1 MREDLDAIAHE
12 PSMSAGPGPVDAPR
26 PDVRLAR
33 IPVVRGNLKP
43 HDRLDRRRRDRRCR
57 SLGRSVGSSTHDRD
71 LGGDEMS
78 YFVTGAT
85 GFIGRNLVEL
95 LLEREGTI
103 YARLREESNGRLEV
117 LRNRWGVGPDG
128 EVGIVGDLSQ
138 RRHGISDA
146 DVERLDGEIE
156 HLFHLAAIY
165 DMTADAASQ
174 NVANI
179 EGTRHMVEFAEA
191 VEAGHVHMVSS
202 IAAAGLYKG
211 IWREDMFEE
220 AEDLDNHPYFRTKHD
235 SEGIVRTECTRPW
248 RVYRPGIVVGN
259 SETGEMDKIDGPYYF
274 FKLIRRLR
282 GTIPEWVPMPGIEGR
297 EINLVP
303 VDFVARAMDHIAH
316 VDGLD
321 GRTFH
326 LTDPNPKTAGEV
338 IDIFA
343 RAAHAPQSSIRLP
356 AAVVDLAAPFAKAAA
371 SLPPGDVVTDRILR
385 DFGVPRSV
393 LTYINYPTTFDSRGA
408 QAALAGADIR
418 VPPLEAYADKLWD
431 YWERHLDPD
440 LFEDRTLMG
449 AVRGRRGLVG
459 GASQIGEQQI
469 PDELLRVVRRGRGRS
484 SLSGAVRGRVVMV
497 TGASSG
503 IGKSAAM
510 KIADAG
516 GIVLL
521 VARTAEKLEETQ
533 ATIEA
538 DGGTA
543 YVHSADL
550 SDMDDIDRMADEVL
564 AQHGHVDVLVNNA
577 GRSIRR
583 SIALSYDRFHDFERT
598 MQLNYFGA
606 VRLILKLL
614 PVMRERRSGQLVNVS
629 SIGVQTNTPRFSAY
643 VASKAALDAFSRCIA
658 SEIVDD
664 GVTITTIHMPLV
676 RTPMIA
682 PTKMYNRFPTIT
694 PDKAAD
700 MISEAIIHRP
710 KRIATPLG
718 TLGQILYAINPRSID
733 YILNSAYKLFPDSS
747 AAKGERPRDRTA
759 SAPPVAAPDEE
770 ASREQVVFAS
780 LMRGIHW

>member
-1 MREDLDAIAHE
+1 
-12 PSMSAGPGPVDAPR
+12 
-26 PDVRLAR
+26 
-33 IPVVRGNLKP
+33 
-43 HDRLDRRRRDRRCR
+43 
-57 SLGRSVGSSTHDRD
+57 
-71 LGGDEMS
+71 MS

-103 YARLREESNGRLEV
+103 YVLVREGSKGRLEE
-117 LRNRWGVGPDG
+117 LRNRWGVDAQRV
-128 EVGIVGDLSQ
+128 VGIVGDLAQPSL
-138 RRHGISDA
+138 GISEEDT
-146 DVERLDGEIE
+146 ERLRGQID

-179 EGTRHMVEFAEA
+179 EGTRHMVEFAED
-191 VEAGHVHMVSS
+191 VEAGRVHMVSS

-211 IWREDMFEE
+211 VWREDMFEE
-220 AEDLDNHPYFRTKHD
+220 AENLDNHPYFRTKHD

-282 GTIPEWVPMPGIEGR
+282 GTVPEWVPMPGIEGR

-316 VDGLD
+316 LDGLD
-321 GRTFH
+321 GRAFH

-343 RAAHAPQSSIRLP
+343 RAAHAPQSSVRLP
-356 AAVVDLAAPFAKAAA
+356 AGLVDLAAPFLKTAA
-371 SLPPGDVVTDRILR
+371 SVPPSDIVIDRVLA

-393 LTYINYPTTFDSRGA
+393 LTYVNYPTQFDSRGA
-408 QAALAGADIR
+408 QAALAGTDIR

-440 LFEDRTLMG
+440 LFKDRTLVG
-449 AVRGRRGLVG
+449 AVRGRQGLVSG
-459 GASQIGEQQI
+459 SAQIAEQQI
-469 PDELLRVVRRGRGRS
+469 PDELLRVVRRVRGRA
-484 SLSGAVRGRVVMV
+484 SLESAVRGRVVMV

-503 IGKSAAM
+503 IGKAASM

-521 VARTAEKLEETQ
+521 VARTAEKLEEIK

-538 DGGTA
+538 RGGTA
-543 YVHSADL
+543 YVHPADL
-550 SDMDDIDRMADEVL
+550 SDMDDIDRMADEAL
-564 AQHGHVDVLVNNA
+564 AQHGHVDILVNNA

-606 VRLILKLL
+606 VKLILKLL
-614 PVMRERRSGQLVNVS
+614 PVMRERRAGQIINVS

-664 GVTITTIHMPLV
+664 GVDITAIYMPLV
-676 RTPMIA
+676 RTPMIK
-682 PTKMYNRFPTIT
+682 PTKMYDRFPTIT

-700 MISEAIIHRP
+700 MITDAIIHKP

-747 AAKGERPRDRTA
+747 AAKGEKPRERTA
-759 SAPPVAAPDEE
+759 APATADEQ

>member
-1 MREDLDAIAHE
+1 
-12 PSMSAGPGPVDAPR
+12 
-26 PDVRLAR
+26 
-33 IPVVRGNLKP
+33 
-43 HDRLDRRRRDRRCR
+43 
-57 SLGRSVGSSTHDRD
+57 
-71 LGGDEMS
+71 MS

-103 YARLREESNGRLEV
+103 YVLVREGSKGRLEE
-117 LRNRWGVGPDG
+117 LRNRWGVDSDRV
-128 EVGIVGDLSQ
+128 VGIVGDLAQ
-138 RRHGISDA
+138 RRLGISSEDT
-146 DVERLDGEIE
+146 ERLRGQVD

-179 EGTRHMVEFAEA
+179 EGTRHMVEFADA
-191 VEAGHVHMVSS
+191 VEAGRIHMVSS

-211 IWREDMFEE
+211 TWREDMFEE
-220 AEDLDNHPYFRTKHD
+220 AEDLDNNPYFRTKHD
-235 SEGIVRTECTRPW
+235 SEGIVRSESTRPW

-282 GTIPEWVPMPGIEGR
+282 GTVPEWVPMPGVEGR

-316 VDGLD
+316 IEGLD
-321 GRTFH
+321 GRAFH

-343 RAAHAPQSSIRLP
+343 SAAHAPQSSVRLP
-356 AAVVDLAAPFAKAAA
+356 PAVVDLAAPLVKAAA
-371 SLPPGDVVTDRILR
+371 SLPPGDIVTDRVLS
-385 DFGVPRSV
+385 DFGIPRSV
-393 LTYINYPTTFDSRGA
+393 LTYINYPTRFDSRGA
-408 QAALAGADIR
+408 QAALAGTDIR

-440 LFEDRTLMG
+440 LYEDRTLVG
-449 AVRGRRGLVG
+449 AMRGRRGVVTG
-459 GASQIGEQQI
+459 SAQIVEQQI
-469 PDELLRVVRRGRGRS
+469 PDELLRAVRRVRGS
-484 SLSGAVRGRVVMV
+484 ASLEAAVRGRVVLV

-503 IGKSAAM
+503 IGKAASM
-510 KIADAG
+510 KIAEAG

-521 VARTAEKLEETQ
+521 VARTAEKLEQTRD
-533 ATIEA
+533 TIEA
-538 DGGTA
+538 RGGTA
-543 YVHSADL
+543 YVHAADL
-550 SDMDDIDRMADEVL
+550 SDMEDIDRMADEVL
-564 AQHGHVDVLVNNA
+564 AQHGHVDILVNNA

-606 VRLILKLL
+606 VKLILKLL
-614 PVMRERRSGQLVNVS
+614 PVMRDRRSGQIINVS

-658 SEIVDD
+658 SEIIDD
-664 GVTITTIHMPLV
+664 GVYVSTIYMPLV
-676 RTPMIA
+676 RTPMIK
-682 PTKMYNRFPTIT
+682 PTKMYDRFPTIT

-700 MISEAIIHRP
+700 MITDAVIHRP

-718 TLGQILYAINPRSID
+718 TLGQILYAINPKSID

-747 AAKGERPRDRTA
+747 AARGEKRAAPGEPRERTA
-759 SAPPVAAPDEE
+759 PPAADEE

>member
-1 MREDLDAIAHE
+1 
-12 PSMSAGPGPVDAPR
+12 
-26 PDVRLAR
+26 
-33 IPVVRGNLKP
+33 
-43 HDRLDRRRRDRRCR
+43 
-57 SLGRSVGSSTHDRD
+57 
-71 LGGDEMS
+71 MS

-85 GFIGRNLVEL
+85 GFIGRHLVEL
-95 LLEREGTI
+95 LLEREGTL
-103 YARLREESNGRLEV
+103 YVLVREGSKGRLEE
-117 LRNRWGVGPDG
+117 LRSRWGVDSDRV
-128 EVGIVGDLSQ
+128 VGIVGDLSQ
-138 RRHGISDA
+138 RRLGISDA
-146 DVERLDGEIE
+146 DLERLHGHVE

-191 VEAGHVHMVSS
+191 VEAGRVHMVSS

-211 IWREDMFEE
+211 VWREDMFEE

-235 SEGIVRTECTRPW
+235 SEGIVRTELSRPW
-248 RVYRPGIVVGN
+248 RVYRPGIVVGD

-282 GTIPEWVPMPGIEGR
+282 GTVPEWVPMLGVEGR

-316 VDGLD
+316 LDGLD
-321 GRTFH
+321 GRAFH

-343 RAAHAPQSSIRLP
+343 RAAHAPQSSVRVP
-356 AAVVDLAAPFAKAAA
+356 AAAVDVVAPLVKTAA
-371 SLPPGDVVTDRILR
+371 SLPPGDVVADWLLR
-385 DFGVPRSV
+385 DFGIPRSV
-393 LTYINYPTTFDSRGA
+393 LTYVNYPTSFDSRGA
-408 QAALAGADIR
+408 QAALAGTDIR

-440 LFEDRTLMG
+440 LFEDRTLVG
-449 AVRGRRGLVG
+449 AVRGRRGLVSG
-459 GASQIGEQQI
+459 TSQVLEQQV
-469 PDELLRVVRRGRGRS
+469 PDELLRAVRRVRGRA
-484 SLSGAVRGRVVMV
+484 SLEQAVRGRVVMV

-521 VARTAEKLEETQ
+521 VARTAEKLEETK

-543 YVHSADL
+543 FVHQADL

-564 AQHGHVDVLVNNA
+564 AQHGHVDILVNNA

-606 VRLILKLL
+606 VKLILKLL
-614 PVMRERRSGQLVNVS
+614 PVMRERRSGQIINVS

-658 SEIVDD
+658 SEIFDD
-664 GVTITTIHMPLV
+664 GVNISIIYMPLV
-676 RTPMIA
+676 RTPMIK
-682 PTKMYNRFPTIT
+682 PTRMYDRFPTIT

-700 MISEAIIHRP
+700 MICDAIIHRP

-733 YILNSAYKLFPDSS
+733 YILNSAYKLFPDSR
-747 AAKGERPRDRTA
+747 AARGEGKREPAEPTPA
-759 SAPPVAAPDEE
+759 EE
-770 ASREQVVFAS
+770 ASTEQVLFAS